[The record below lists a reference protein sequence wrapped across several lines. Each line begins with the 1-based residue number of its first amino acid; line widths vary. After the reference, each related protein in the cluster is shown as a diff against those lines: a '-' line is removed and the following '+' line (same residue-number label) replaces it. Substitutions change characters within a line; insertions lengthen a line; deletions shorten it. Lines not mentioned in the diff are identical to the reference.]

1 MDKINKAMNMDK
13 GPDSRRPEPSVHLK
27 CDICGKQFNNS
38 AIMKYHKTT
47 MHKAE
52 KENQDSRKCDICN
65 KQFNNTAYLKVHK
78 EIIHRTNQEKLK
90 CEVCGKEFN
99 NRAIMRDH
107 KTRMH
112 KTDQEKRAIK
122 PNNSESDP
130 ESSNAKSPKNK
141 HESVTSPKHTEN
153 RKTHNTSKCDICD
166 KQFNNKAYLIVH
178 KERIHKINQEKR
190 ATRHKGDECESESS
204 DTKSLKNHELNHK
217 K

>member
-1 MDKINKAMNMDK
+1 
-13 GPDSRRPEPSVHLK
+13 
-27 CDICGKQFNNS
+27 
-38 AIMKYHKTT
+38 
-47 MHKAE
+47 
-52 KENQDSRKCDICN
+52 
-65 KQFNNTAYLKVHK
+65 
-78 EIIHRTNQEKLK
+78 
-90 CEVCGKEFN
+90 
-99 NRAIMRDH
+99 MRDH

-112 KTDQEKRAIK
+112 KTDQEKRATK

-141 HESVTSPKHTEN
+141 HESATSPKHTEN